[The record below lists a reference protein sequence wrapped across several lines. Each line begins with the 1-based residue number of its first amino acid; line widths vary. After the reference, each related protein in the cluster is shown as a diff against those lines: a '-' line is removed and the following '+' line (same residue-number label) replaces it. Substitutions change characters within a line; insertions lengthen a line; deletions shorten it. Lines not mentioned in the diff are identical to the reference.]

1 MLEVLWLRLPGK
13 TKTYQ
18 ARAVTNNYAQGWRL
32 RNFSLCIKLS
42 ISALVCLETWKESK
56 NERMYEIF
64 LYFCFVLFFFSFSAT
79 ANFWNHFWEEGWFLE
94 RKNRDRS
101 NLLCRPDIFYV
112 LLLLF
117 YMRSSNSTRGRAQN
131 RRESRQKEK
140 TSRSMDVSMFAKTY
154 DALHFRYSQPLL
166 DLYETSN

>member
-1 MLEVLWLRLPGK
+1 MLEVLWHRLPGK

-18 ARAVTNNYAQGWRL
+18 ARAVINNYAQGWRL
-32 RNFSLCIKLS
+32 RNFSLRIKHLCAS
-42 ISALVCLETWKESK
+42 LFRNLEGKQKRK
-56 NERMYEIF
+56 NVRNFSLF
-64 LYFCFVLFFFSFSAT
+64 LFRFVFFFFFSYCQFLKS
-79 ANFWNHFWEEGWFLE
+79 FLRGRLVLE

-117 YMRSSNSTRGRAQN
+117 YTRSSNSTRGRAQN

-140 TSRSMDVSMFAKTY
+140 TSRSMDVSMYARTY
-154 DALHFRYSQPLL
+154 DALHFRYSRPL
-166 DLYETSN
+166 